1 MGLEVG
7 AEILVLAPHPRHPE
21 VAAAEPRRTRRHPR
35 GEGEEAWLMEDQGVM
50 RIRDHLLD

>member
-7 AEILVLAPHPRHPE
+7 AEILVLVPHPRHPE
-21 VAAAEPRRTRRHPR
+21 VAAEEPRRTRRHPR
-35 GEGEEAWLMEDQGVM
+35 GEGAGWKLMKEEGVT

>member
-7 AEILVLAPHPRHPE
+7 AEILVLVPHPRHPE
-21 VAAAEPRRTRRHPR
+21 VAAEEPRRTRRHPG
-35 GEGEEAWLMEDQGVM
+35 GEGAGWKLMKEGVR